1 MHEPGKSDSRVVPQ
15 KVPNKARRQAAEG
28 LEGRRLAKRKSPQV
42 STLRT
47 QGRIRAQAALGRVRQ
62 AAEQK
67 KGERF
72 TALLH
77 HIYAIDT
84 LRAAF
89 YELERDAAPG
99 VDGETW
105 AHYGEEVEAKLAEL
119 SERVRRGAYL
129 AARAAFRVRIARR
142 GGSPR
147 EGGCA
152 GIKRRGVANARVVR

>member
-1 MHEPGKSDSRVVPQ
+1 V
-15 KVPNKARRQAAEG
+15 
-28 LEGRRLAKRKSPQV
+28 
-42 STLRT
+42 
-47 QGRIRAQAALGRVRQ
+47 QAALGRVRQ
-62 AAEQK
+62 AAEAK

-105 AHYGEEVEAKLAEL
+105 AHYAEGLEAHLAEL
-119 SERVRRGAYL
+119 SDRVRRAAGATGIRSE
-129 AARAAFRVRIARR
+129 AGRAAATDWRT
-142 GGSPR
+142 GT
-147 EGGCA
+147 
-152 GIKRRGVANARVVR
+152 